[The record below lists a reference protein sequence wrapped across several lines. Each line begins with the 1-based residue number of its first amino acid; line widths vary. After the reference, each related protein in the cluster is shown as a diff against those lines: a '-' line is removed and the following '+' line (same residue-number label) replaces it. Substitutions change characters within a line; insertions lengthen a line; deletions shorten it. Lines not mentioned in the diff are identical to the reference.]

1 MARPRLLLIP
11 QLTEIEWVI
20 RPLLEEWADVA
31 CYDAPGVGDEPS
43 VDDFGSAA
51 VARRGLEEVEGRGW
65 DRFFVVADE
74 FGVAAATHLAVAA
87 PESVAG
93 LALGHARLSN
103 SLGGDRP
110 AVNRE
115 VHEACVSL
123 IRNDP
128 RMFVRQLF
136 NLTGGEET
144 VGGYDVQMVDTF
156 LTRVPLDLLLPF
168 WETRSFEG
176 ERIGDRLAQVAAPML
191 LAAHK
196 GCLLFT
202 PEGFDDAVTAFS
214 QATTV
219 SCVKKPSTSP
229 EFSGVLREFC
239 ARHAAAP
246 A

>member
-1 MARPRLLLIP
+1 
-11 QLTEIEWVI
+11 
-20 RPLLEEWADVA
+20 
-31 CYDAPGVGDEPS
+31 
-43 VDDFGSAA
+43 
-51 VARRGLEEVEGRGW
+51 
-65 DRFFVVADE
+65 
-74 FGVAAATHLAVAA
+74 
-87 PESVAG
+87 
-93 LALGHARLSN
+93 
-103 SLGGDRP
+103 
-110 AVNRE
+110 
-115 VHEACVSL
+115 
-123 IRNDP
+123 
-128 RMFVRQLF
+128 MFVRQLF